1 MFDRSLLRL
10 RALFTHSG
18 FRREQEEAESQA
30 ELFRKRLVRVTW
42 CAPISSVFCYH
53 SPTEPTHFS
62 RTPKQTENCFM
73 TRFIMIAQGRRLSN
87 GLSLVGA

>member
-30 ELFRKRLVRVTW
+30 ELFRKRLVRVT
-42 CAPISSVFCYH
+42 
-53 SPTEPTHFS
+53 
-62 RTPKQTENCFM
+62 
-73 TRFIMIAQGRRLSN
+73 
-87 GLSLVGA
+87 